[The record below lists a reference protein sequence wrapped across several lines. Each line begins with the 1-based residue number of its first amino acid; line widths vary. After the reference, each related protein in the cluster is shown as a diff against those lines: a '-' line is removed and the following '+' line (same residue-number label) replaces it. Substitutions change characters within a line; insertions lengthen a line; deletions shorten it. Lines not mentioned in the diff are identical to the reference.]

1 MAEML
6 FWKRHNQ
13 LICVAFK
20 ADEKIAKGTDVL
32 FDDQVVG
39 KVIWSADDVSSN
51 ESNLGLMTIDKEFAH
66 SGVHF
71 VAESG
76 QVLTTLSSPYRIPE
90 SWNK

>member
-1 MAEML
+1 M
-6 FWKRHNQ
+6 RS
-13 LICVAFK
+13 VGFK
-20 ADEKIAKGTDVL
+20 ADEKIAKGTEVL
-32 FDDQVVG
+32 FDGQVVG

-51 ESNLGLMTIDKEFAH
+51 ESNLGLMTIKKDFAH

-71 VAESG
+71 VVESG